1 MYELV
6 WQGSGYHI
14 VERNSGSVESSSEF
28 RSAALPLSTGS
39 RIDRSHWKRFVQ
51 NGSMDTAVVCPPIG
65 TSWLRCREM
74 GVDPAVGK
82 CRNILPEAEFSE
94 SHRRLQALSQET
106 KRRLYDLVRDQ
117 GLLVTISDPQG
128 ILVTMFGDHR
138 TLVIA
143 DRLHFGPGAD
153 WSEKS
158 VGTNAI
164 GTALAECRSL
174 QVAGFEHFCEGHH
187 EWVCTAAP
195 VFGISGDVVGCVDV
209 SGPKT
214 VDHSRALSLVM
225 IGARAIE
232 RELFRQHIGA
242 FGALAEGAIRSRMP
256 EAEMTGIVVLDMQ
269 GRIVFVNPAAVE
281 LLGRAVMHAA
291 GMSADEL
298 FAWGGGSFRRIS
310 FREMHRCGSI
320 SVTFRPNPAIPVQ
333 AFPLVSPNGVFSG
346 MALAIWTRAAASVR
360 RRVSPAALSTD
371 PFQRILG
378 ESDPLQQAI
387 ATARRIASTAIP
399 VLITGESGVGKEVM
413 ARAIHEASPRSRGP
427 FVAVNCGA
435 IPAELIQ
442 SELFGYEEGAFT
454 GARRGGASGKF
465 EQASGGT
472 LFLDEI
478 GEMPASMQVNLLRVI
493 EDGQVTRVGGS
504 RPIPVDVR
512 LIAATHQDI
521 DTRMASGAFRRDLYY
536 RIHGVRI
543 EIPPLRKRGGDI
555 VLLARRFIEEMAPKL
570 GRQIRSIDDGFFDA
584 LKAYDW
590 PGNVRELRHAVESAI
605 ALMQAETLGVDS
617 LPEAIRRN
625 RRTAASAPTS
635 AQSRELNLEVLEK
648 AAIRDAWRSLNG
660 NVTQMARALGIGR
673 NTLYAKMKK
682 YGIA

>member
-1 MYELV
+1 
-6 WQGSGYHI
+6 
-14 VERNSGSVESSSEF
+14 
-28 RSAALPLSTGS
+28 
-39 RIDRSHWKRFVQ
+39 
-51 NGSMDTAVVCPPIG
+51 
-65 TSWLRCREM
+65 M
-74 GVDPAVGK
+74 GVDPAFGK
-82 CRNILPEAEFSE
+82 CRNILPESEFGE
-94 SHRRLQALSQET
+94 SHRQLQALSQET

-174 QVAGFEHFCEGHH
+174 QVAGYEHFCEGHH

-195 VFGISGDVVGCVDV
+195 VFGITGEIVGCVDV
-209 SGPKT
+209 SGPRT

-232 RELFRQHIGA
+232 RELFQQQMGA
-242 FGALAEGAIRSRMP
+242 FGNLAEGAIRSRMP
-256 EAEMTGIVVLDMQ
+256 TEMTGIVVLDVH
-269 GRIVFVNPAAVE
+269 GRIVFVNPTAGE
-281 LLGRAVMHAA
+281 LLGRAVMHSA
-291 GMSADEL
+291 GVGADEL
-298 FAWGGGSFRRIS
+298 FAWSSGAFRKVSLRD
-310 FREMHRCGSI
+310 MHRSGAL
-320 SVTFRPNPAIPVQ
+320 SVRFRPNPTFPVE
-333 AFPLVSPNGVFSG
+333 AFPLVSPNGVFAG
-346 MALAIWTRAAASVR
+346 MVLAIWVR
-360 RRVSPAALSTD
+360 PSAGIRKPFPAAALSVD
-371 PFQRILG
+371 PFQTILG
-378 ESDPLQQAI
+378 ESAPLKQAI
-387 ATARRIASTAIP
+387 TMARRIASTGIP

-413 ARAIHEASPRSRGP
+413 ARAIHKAGSRSKGP

-478 GEMPASMQVNLLRVI
+478 GEMPLSMQVNLLRVI
-493 EDGQVTRVGGS
+493 EEGHVTRVGGS
-504 RPIPVDVR
+504 RSIPVDVR
-512 LIAATHQDI
+512 IIAATHQDI
-521 DTRMASGAFRRDLYY
+521 DARMASGNFRRDLYY

-543 EIPPLRKRGGDI
+543 EIPPLRQRGSD
-555 VLLARRFIEEMAPKL
+555 VELLARRFIEEMAPKL
-570 GRQIRSIDDGFFDA
+570 GRHVHRIDDDFFDA
-584 LKAYDW
+584 LKSYDW

-605 ALMQAETLGVDS
+605 ALMQAETLGLEN

-625 RRTAASAPTS
+625 PRTAGSAQT
-635 AQSRELNLEVLEK
+635 ATQSRELNLEALEK
-648 AAIRDAWRSLNG
+648 AAIQDAWRCLNG
-660 NVTQMARALGIGR
+660 NVAQMARALGIGR

-682 YGIA
+682 YRIG